1 MEDFLYI
8 FLAVIWL
15 VISILGSKKKKQAQ
29 QQKKQE
35 RQEREQ
41 RQERQETMPPVREE
55 THEYQPAQPVSEQKE
70 PKRDFEDLLEEFFG
84 GESQPKEKQPKP
96 QEAPTPA
103 YSQER
108 TYQDNRKPE
117 RRFNEDI
124 LSEKVEDFEGAEAI
138 TDDYEFSA
146 EGKVETIED
155 LIKTYEDEYRKT
167 EEKDMELVVVDLEEE
182 DSPKEDFEF
191 DGRKAII
198 YSEIIKRK
206 YF

>member
-15 VISILGSKKKKQAQ
+15 VISILGSKRKKKAQ
-29 QQKKQE
+29 QEQKQ
-35 RQEREQ
+35 Q
-41 RQERQETMPPVREE
+41 RQVQQETQTVKREE
-55 THEYQPAQPVSEQKE
+55 VPEYQTAQPTSQKQNE
-70 PKRDFEDLLEEFFG
+70 PKRDFEELLEEFFG
-84 GESQPKEKQPKP
+84 GETQTREKQPKR
-96 QEAPTPA
+96 QDAPAPA

-108 TYQDNRKPE
+108 TFQDNKKPE

-124 LSEKVEDFEGAEAI
+124 ISEKVEDFEGADAI
-138 TDDYEFSA
+138 TDDYEFSS
-146 EGKVETIED
+146 EGNVETIED
-155 LIKTYEDEYRKT
+155 LIKSYEDEYKKID
-167 EEKDMELVVVDLEEE
+167 EKDKELVVVDLDDE
-182 DSPKEDFEF
+182 DSTKEEFEF

>member
-29 QQKKQE
+29 QQQKQ
-35 RQEREQ
+35 Q
-41 RQERQETMPPVREE
+41 RQEQQSARNEE
-55 THEYQPAQPVSEQKE
+55 TREYPTAQPTSQKE
-70 PKRDFEDLLEEFFG
+70 KEPSKDFEELLEDFFG
-84 GESQPKEKQPKP
+84 AEPKPKEKQPKY
-96 QEAPTPA
+96 QEATSPA
-103 YSQER
+103 YTKER
-108 TYQDNRKPE
+108 TYQDDRKPE

-124 LSEKVEDFEGAEAI
+124 ISEKVEEFEGADAI

-155 LIKTYEDEYRKT
+155 LIRSYEDEYRKI
-167 EEKDMELVVVDLEEE
+167 EEKDKELIVVDLDEENVPEEE
-182 DSPKEDFEF
+182 IEF

-198 YSEIIKRK
+198 YSEIINRK